1 MMTKFIPMPFSV
13 WSSAFLVLGTLVL
26 TEPTVAAN
34 SLWTDVE
41 EGTPYDTLV
50 QKFSRN
56 ETRLIQPSGDWL
68 DRARIHLGVGV
79 VNSVYSVAHI
89 SGGRVQVS
97 GSGFLASLGMDL
109 FSPRWIAEGSIVSY
123 GSQNSDRA
131 EVTLREFDLRLI
143 YRTLPTGLFG
153 VKLFGGLAAR
163 NLRINHYGV
172 ARDAIRDYTTP
183 SSILGVGSD
192 INIAEAIQL
201 ALEISTRNSMIDE
214 SPDQSTLD
222 LTVRLNTQF

>member
-1 MMTKFIPMPFSV
+1 MMKKFMPQTTSL
-13 WSSAFLVLGTLVL
+13 WTRLVLIFGTLVL
-26 TEPTVAAN
+26 TAPAFASN

-50 QKFSRN
+50 QKFSRS
-56 ETRLIQPSGDWL
+56 ETRLVKPGGDWL

-79 VNSVYSVAHI
+79 VNSIYSVAHLG
-89 SGGRVQVS
+89 GGRVQVS

-109 FSPRWIAEGSIVSY
+109 FSPKWIAEGSIVSF
-123 GSQNSDRA
+123 GTQNTERA

-143 YRTLPTGLFG
+143 YRSFPSGLFG
-153 VKLFGGLAAR
+153 VKVFGGLAAR
-163 NLRINHYGV
+163 NLRINHYGIG
-172 ARDAIRDYTTP
+172 RDSIRDYTTP
-183 SSILGVGSD
+183 SSLLGVGSD
-192 INIAEAIQL
+192 INIADAIQL
-201 ALEISTRNSMIDE
+201 ALEVSTRNSMIDE